1 MQRISRGIDLVKASF
16 GVLRADK
23 ELLIFP
29 IISGIA
35 LFLVSI
41 GFMIPMFFAG
51 ALESEGMGPL
61 TYLVLFFYYL
71 IVYTIGLFSSTAV
84 VGAAMMRLKGQDPT
98 VQDGINIAK
107 SHFADILGYA
117 AISAIVGMILRAIEE
132 RSGLIGDIVVGI
144 IGAVWS
150 VATFLV
156 VPVMIVEGLGPI
168 EAIKRSASLLKQT
181 WGEQIVGNISIGI
194 VFMLLFLA
202 VLLPGIFLVVIA
214 ASISVVLA
222 ILVGTVL
229 AVAIAALVA
238 MQSAISG
245 IFTAAVYLY
254 ATDTVPSNPY
264 FSQDMLQSAFVPK
277 TGKRTLGI

>member
-1 MQRISRGIDLVKASF
+1 MQRISRGIELVKASF

-29 IISGIA
+29 VISGIA

-41 GFMIPMFFAG
+41 GFLIPMFVAG
-51 ALESEGMGPL
+51 IIDRDGIGPVG
-61 TYLVLFFYYL
+61 YIVLFFYYL
-71 IVYTIGLFSSTAV
+71 VTYTIGIFASTAV

-117 AISAIVGMILRAIEE
+117 AISAVVGMILRAIEE

-150 VATFLV
+150 IATFLV
-156 VPVMIVEGLGPI
+156 VPVMIVEGLGPV

-181 WGEQIVGNISIGI
+181 WGEQIVGNFSIGI
-194 VFMLLFLA
+194 VFMLLFMT
-202 VLLPGIFLVVIA
+202 VLIPGIILLMVA
-214 ASISVVLA
+214 ASIS
-222 ILVGTVL
+222 IVL
-229 AVAIAALVA
+229 AVLVGILLAIAVAALIA

-254 ATDTVPSNPY
+254 ATNTVPTNPY

>member
-1 MQRISRGIDLVKASF
+1 MQRFSRGLDLVKASV

-29 IISGIA
+29 IISAIA
-35 LFLVSI
+35 IFLVSI
-41 GFMIPMFFAG
+41 GFIIPSFLAG
-51 ALESEGMGPL
+51 AIDKDGIGVAG
-61 TYLVLFFYYL
+61 YIVLFFYYL
-71 IVYTIGLFSSTAV
+71 VVYTIGIFSSTAI

-107 SHFADILGYA
+107 SHLGDIIGYA
-117 AISAIVGMILRAIEE
+117 AISAIVGMVLRAIEE
-132 RSGLIGDIVVGI
+132 RSGLIGDIVAGI

-150 VATFLV
+150 IATFLV

-181 WGEQIVGNISIGI
+181 WGEQIAGNFSIGI
-194 VFMLLFLA
+194 VFMLLFLV
-202 VLLPGIFLVVIA
+202 VLIPGIILLMIA

-222 ILVGTVL
+222 VLVGIVL
-229 AVAIAALVA
+229 AMAIAALIA
-238 MQSAISG
+238 IQSAISG

-254 ATDTVPSNPY
+254 ATNTVPSNPY
-264 FSQDMLQSAFVPK
+264 FSQDVLQSAFVPK
-277 TGKRTLGI
+277 KGKRTLGI

>member
-1 MQRISRGIDLVKASF
+1 MQRFSRGIDLVKASF

-29 IISGIA
+29 VISGIA

-41 GFMIPMFFAG
+41 AFMIPMFLAG
-51 ALESEGMGPL
+51 ALEGEGLGVV

-71 IVYTIGLFSSTAV
+71 VVYTIGIFSSTAI

-107 SHFADILGYA
+107 SHFGDILGYA

-132 RSGLIGDIVVGI
+132 RSGIVGDIVAGI

-150 VATFLV
+150 IATFLV
-156 VPVMIVEGLGPI
+156 VPVMIIEGLGPI

-181 WGEQIVGNISIGI
+181 WGEQIIGNFSIGI
-194 VFMLLFLA
+194 VFALMFIGI
-202 VLLPGIFLVVIA
+202 LLPGVILVVVA

-222 ILVGTVL
+222 ILVGVVL
-229 AVAIAALVA
+229 AMAIAALIA
-238 MQSAISG
+238 IQSAISG

-254 ATDTVPSNPY
+254 ATNTVTTNPY
-264 FSQDMLQSAFVPK
+264 FDQDMLQGAFVPK
-277 TGKRTLGI
+277 KGKRTLGI

>member
-1 MQRISRGIDLVKASF
+1 MQRISRGLELVKASF

-29 IISGIA
+29 VISGIA

-41 GFMIPMFFAG
+41 AFMIPMFVAG
-51 ALESEGMGPL
+51 LIDSNGIGVAGYIVLFIY
-61 TYLVLFFYYL
+61 YLV
-71 IVYTIGLFSSTAV
+71 VYTIGIFSSTAI

-98 VQDGINIAK
+98 AKDGFNIAM
-107 SHFADILGYA
+107 SHLSDIVGYA

-150 VATFLV
+150 IATFLV

-168 EAIKRSASLLKQT
+168 EAIKRSASLLKKT
-181 WGEQIVGNISIGI
+181 WGEQIVGNIGMSIVFGLLFMLILIPGI
-194 VFMLLFLA
+194 VLFLVA
-202 VLLPGIFLVVIA
+202 LSIHIALGILVGA
-214 ASISVVLA
+214 VLA
-222 ILVGTVL
+222 I
-229 AVAIAALVA
+229 AIAALI
-238 MQSAISG
+238 AISTALSG

-254 ATDTVPSNPY
+254 ATETVPANAY
-264 FSQDMLQSAFVPK
+264 FSQDLLQSSFVPK
-277 TGKRTLGI
+277 RGKRTLGL